1 MRILIKFKLL
11 KFVHFDLQ
19 ILKNTTASRRGG
31 GGGGDTNADGSL

>member
-1 MRILIKFKLL
+1 MIKLKLL

-31 GGGGDTNADGSL
+31 SGGDTNADGSF